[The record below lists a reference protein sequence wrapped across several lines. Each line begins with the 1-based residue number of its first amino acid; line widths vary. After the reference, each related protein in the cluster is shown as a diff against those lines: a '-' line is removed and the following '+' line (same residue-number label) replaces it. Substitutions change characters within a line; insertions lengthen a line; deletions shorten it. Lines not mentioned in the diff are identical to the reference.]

1 MAIGMQARIK
11 EELEYLST
19 SSQYSE
25 RLKVRCFKFHSPP
38 AKENYTAWLGG
49 ETLPISSLVHL
60 LVLLQNLKNL
70 MKFIMNSITGA
81 IYGATDFVTT
91 KSLSKEAYLRERK
104 VPDWVNLIHN
114 TFNVGTKRSV

>member
-1 MAIGMQARIK
+1 
-11 EELEYLST
+11 
-19 SSQYSE
+19 
-25 RLKVRCFKFHSPP
+25 
-38 AKENYTAWLGG
+38 
-49 ETLPISSLVHL
+49 
-60 LVLLQNLKNL
+60 